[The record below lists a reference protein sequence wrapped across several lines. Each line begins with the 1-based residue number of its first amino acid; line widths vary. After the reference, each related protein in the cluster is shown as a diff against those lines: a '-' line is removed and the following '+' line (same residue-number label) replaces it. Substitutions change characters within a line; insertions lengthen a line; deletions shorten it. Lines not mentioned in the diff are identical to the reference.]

1 VGHELADTPRV
12 AAGRDPGG
20 TLTVTGAGGVSKS
33 LLDRWLRPGASS
45 SRDVAVDLLW
55 LVGLA
60 LLLMATGLG
69 LRDPWPA
76 DEPRFALVARDMLRS
91 GDWMIPRVGGDL
103 YADKPPVFFWLMA
116 AAMALTGSLRLG
128 FLLPSLLAGVG
139 SVLLVYDLLRRV
151 RGREVAFAG
160 GLVLLLTFQFV
171 WQFRQAQ
178 IDGVLCFFT
187 TLSLYGLLRHL
198 FAGPGIGWFLVG
210 WFAAG
215 IGVITK
221 GVGFLPLLLLI
232 PFVVFAAR
240 GWPTT
245 APHRDPRWWLGP
257 VFFLGAI
264 ALWFVPMMV
273 VTSAGGELLEYRNE
287 ILFKQTVTRYSEAWH
302 HHEPFWFYLVNVI
315 PVLWLPLIA
324 LVPWLWPRW
333 RAALRPAARDTFVA
347 VLLAWVVLVV
357 LFFSASSGKRGV
369 YVLPAVPALVMAA
382 ATWLPEI
389 LRLPK
394 TRVLAFTLAA
404 ILAVGTTLGAV
415 YFAIDGAAGARLV
428 RDYGVDP
435 LLPLAVA
442 GAGGLIALAL
452 FRVKDG
458 WLAYGGTLVTILAT
472 AGIVVY
478 PRMDDARSGRE
489 FMAEVEQASVGV
501 AELGLVGAKEQYL
514 LELRRPSVN
523 FGHARW
529 QEKEAEAADAAA
541 WFAAGPGR
549 ALLVHEKTL
558 EICFQGMQAQE
569 LGRANRQHW
578 FLVTGGSP
586 DPACVARG
594 DLRRAR
600 LYIPPNASINSAP

>member
-1 VGHELADTPRV
+1 M
-12 AAGRDPGG
+12 
-20 TLTVTGAGGVSKS
+20 VTGVGGVSTS
-33 LLDRWLRPGASS
+33 LLDRWLRPGANRP
-45 SRDVAVDLLW
+45 RDVIVDVVW
-55 LVGLA
+55 LIGLA

-76 DEPRFALVARDMLRS
+76 DEPRFALVAQDMLRS
-91 GDWMIPRVGGDL
+91 GDWMFPRVGGDL

-116 AAMALTGSLRLG
+116 AAMALTGSLQLG

-160 GLVLLLTFQFV
+160 GLMLLLTFQFV

-198 FAGPGIGWFLVG
+198 FAGPRIGWFYVG

-215 IGVITK
+215 VGVITK

-232 PFVVFAAR
+232 PFVVLAAR
-240 GWPTT
+240 GWPVT
-245 APHRDPRWWLGP
+245 APHRDSRWWLGP
-257 VFFLGAI
+257 VCFLGAI
-264 ALWFVPMMV
+264 ALWFVPMV
-273 VTSAGGELLEYRNE
+273 LITSAGGELLAYRNE
-287 ILFKQTVTRYSEAWH
+287 ILFKQTVTRYAGAWH
-302 HHEPFWFYLVNVI
+302 HHEPLWFYLVNVI
-315 PVLWLPLIA
+315 PVLWLPLTA
-324 LVPWLWPRW
+324 LLPWLWPRW
-333 RAALRPAARDTFVA
+333 RTALRPGARDTFVA

-357 LFFSASSGKRGV
+357 LFFSLSSGKRGV

-389 LRLPK
+389 LRLPR
-394 TRVLAFTLAA
+394 TRQLAFVLAVILAA
-404 ILAVGTTLGAV
+404 GAVAGAV
-415 YFAIDGAAGARLV
+415 YFAIDGQASARLV
-428 RDYGVDP
+428 LAYGAAP
-435 LLPLAVA
+435 LLPLVVA
-442 GAGGLIALAL
+442 GVGGLVALAL
-452 FRVKDG
+452 FRVRDG
-458 WLAYGGTLVTILAT
+458 WLAYGGTLAAIFATI
-472 AGIVVY
+472 GIIVY
-478 PRMDDARSGRE
+478 PRIDAARSGRA
-489 FMAEVEQASVGV
+489 FMAEVEQV
-501 AELGLVGAKEQYL
+501 AAGMGELGLVGAKEQYL
-514 LELRRPSVN
+514 LQLRRPSVN

-529 QEKEAEAADAAA
+529 LEKETEAADAAA
-541 WFAAGPGR
+541 WHAAKPGR
-549 ALLVHEKTL
+549 ALLVHQQTL
-558 EICFQGMQAQE
+558 KICFEGMQARE

-578 FLVTGGSP
+578 FLVTGGKA

>member
-1 VGHELADTPRV
+1 MAR
-12 AAGRDPGG
+12 
-20 TLTVTGAGGVSKS
+20 GGVSTS
-33 LLDRWLRPGASS
+33 LLDRWLRPGAIAP
-45 SRDVAVDLLW
+45 RDVIVDLLW
-55 LVGLA
+55 LIGLA

-76 DEPRFALVARDMLRS
+76 DEPRFALVAQDMLRS

-116 AAMALTGSLRLG
+116 AAMALTGSLRIG
-128 FLLPSLLAGVG
+128 FLLPSLLAGIG
-139 SVLLVYDLLRRV
+139 SVVLVYDLLRRV

-198 FAGPGIGWFLVG
+198 FAGPGIGWFYVG

-215 IGVITK
+215 IGVVTK

-232 PFVVFAAR
+232 PFVVLAAR
-240 GWPTT
+240 GWPATV
-245 APHRDPRWWLGP
+245 PHRDSRWWLGP

-264 ALWFVPMMV
+264 ASWFVPMML
-273 VTSAGGELLEYRNE
+273 VTSAGGELLAYRNE
-287 ILFKQTVTRYSEAWH
+287 ILFKQTVTRYAGAWH
-302 HHEPFWFYLVNVI
+302 HHEPFWFYFVNVI
-315 PVLWLPLIA
+315 PVLWLPLTA

-333 RAALRPAARDTFVA
+333 RAALRPGSRDTFVA
-347 VLLAWVVLVV
+347 VLLAWVALVV
-357 LFFSASSGKRGV
+357 LFFSLSSGKRGV

-389 LRLPK
+389 LRLPRSRK
-394 TRVLAFTLAA
+394 LAFILAA
-404 ILAVGTTLGAV
+404 ILALGVVLGAV
-415 YFAIDGAAGARLV
+415 YFAIDAQASARLV
-428 RDYGVDP
+428 RDYGVAP

-442 GAGGLIALAL
+442 GVGGLVALAL
-452 FRVKDG
+452 FRVQDG
-458 WLAYGGTLVTILAT
+458 WLAYGGTLAAILAT
-472 AGIVVY
+472 VGLLVY
-478 PRMDDARSGRE
+478 PRMDDARSGRA
-489 FMAEVEQASVGV
+489 FMAEVEQAAAGI

-514 LELRRPSVN
+514 LQLRRPSIN

-541 WFAAGPGR
+541 WFAASPGR
-549 ALLVHEKTL
+549 ALLADERAL
-558 EICFQGMQAQE
+558 ALCFAGMQSQP

-578 FLVTGGSP
+578 YLITGGTA
-586 DPACVARG
+586 DEGCVAGG

-600 LYIPPNASINSAP
+600 LYIPQNASIISAR